1 MVLSAGKRIAVT
13 EEDKEAQKQRIIRA
27 AIRVFGRYGYHKSTV
42 SQVARQADMGR
53 GTLYWYYKSKEDI
66 FRSIVQQFMSEAT
79 EKINRQLQ
87 TNISFESKIKG
98 FIRDWLELATREEDI
113 ARIMYSVFSQSHG
126 KFAQEM
132 LKSVKKMYLDII
144 EILKNCFARE
154 ILKGQM
160 RPADTRRLA
169 RLLIGLLDGII
180 LQHIFVEKISPEPMT
195 EVLTKLVLQGLIR

>member
-154 ILKGQM
+154 IRKGQM

>member
-66 FRSIVQQFMSEAT
+66 FRSIVQQFMLEAT
-79 EKINRQLQ
+79 EKISCQLQ

-169 RLLIGLLDGII
+169 RLLIGLLDGIV
-180 LQHIFVEKISPEPMT
+180 LQHIFVEKISPAPMT